1 MYCNGFVP
9 VAFLVISLTIIRFFM
24 NHKTNKRK
32 ETYMEHVNENNK
44 CTTGLKSMI
53 ETVWAIGTS
62 VAATGALT

>member
-1 MYCNGFVP
+1 
-9 VAFLVISLTIIRFFM
+9 M

-53 ETVWAIGTS
+53 ETVWAIGAS